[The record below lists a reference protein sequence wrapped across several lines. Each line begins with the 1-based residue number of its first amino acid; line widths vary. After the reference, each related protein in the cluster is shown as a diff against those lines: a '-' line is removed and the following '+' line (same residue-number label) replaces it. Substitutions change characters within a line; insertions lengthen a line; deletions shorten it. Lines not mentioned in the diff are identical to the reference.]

1 MSDNVERRALR
12 LAVVFFRHLV
22 GRYQHEL
29 SDRTGIEQKRILQY
43 ELGNVRPW
51 RSTLERLARETG
63 VSSERLDQLLAL
75 YRAICAEGEGERRA
89 PLRGEPPGGGG

>member
-29 SDRTGIEQKRILQY
+29 SDRTGIEQKRISQY